1 MAQFNQVT
9 FIGRL
14 GRDPEMSY
22 TPTGKPVTKF
32 SIAVDQGKEQ
42 KPMWLNIVCW
52 NELAERMNQFLY
64 KGAPAFVQGRL
75 QVRSYEDKQKIGRVS
90 IEVIASTVQLLE
102 KPRTATTTSPDEE
115 PDPLGNLDDHP
126 F

>member
-9 FIGRL
+9 VIGRL
-14 GRDPEMSY
+14 GRDPELSY
-22 TPTGKPVTKF
+22 TPNGKPVTKF

-64 KGAPAFVQGRL
+64 KGAPTFVQGRL
-75 QVRSYEDKQKIGRVS
+75 QVRSYEDKQKVERVS
-90 IEVIASTVQLLE
+90 IEIIASTVQLLE
-102 KPRTATTTSPDEE
+102 KARSMASPSSNES
-115 PDPLGNLDDHP
+115 DPLDGVENPP